1 MKKFAAI
8 VEARMG
14 STRLPGKIFYKANN
28 KTFLWHL
35 INRLKQVKQ
44 INQIILATTTNKND
58 DVLKIF
64 ANKNKINYFR
74 GSEINV
80 KKRVLDAAKKF
91 NVKNIV
97 SITAD
102 CPVLDINLISQVID
116 VYKIHE
122 VDFVTNSDL
131 RSYPDGMDVSIFSTK
146 TLQKSYRLTKSD
158 YYREHTTLF
167 IKHNKKIFKQ
177 INIVAP
183 KNIYYPQLGL
193 TLDEYEDYVFLK
205 KIIEYF
211 MSKKNYFFSC
221 DEIIK
226 LLKKKKNWLKINSRI
241 TRKVVKYKC

>member
-14 STRLPGKIFYKANN
+14 SSRLPGKIFYKASN

-35 INRLKQVKQ
+35 INRIKKVKQ
-44 INQIILATTTNKND
+44 INQIILATTTNRND
-58 DVLKIF
+58 DVLENF
-64 ANKNKINYFR
+64 ANKNKINCFR
-74 GSEINV
+74 GSELNV

-102 CPVLDINLISQVID
+102 CPVIDINLISQVID
-116 VYKIHE
+116 VYKIHKA
-122 VDFVTNSDL
+122 DFVTNSDF
-131 RSYPDGMDVSIFSTK
+131 RSYPDGMDVSVFPTK
-146 TLQKSYRLTKSD
+146 ILQKSYRLTKST

-183 KNIYYPQLGL
+183 KNIYFPKLGN
-193 TLDEYEDYVFLK
+193 LDEYEDYVFLK

-211 MSKKNYFFSC
+211 VNKKNYFFSC

-226 LLKKKKNWLKINSRI
+226 LLKQKKTWLKINSRI
-241 TRKVVKYKC
+241 SRKIVEYKC